1 MSGNPRGNNL
11 RKQLVIYKS
20 TITKQR
26 MTKAYVQFTISFLY
40 SPRLQPRKWHYP
52 QWAGLDSSFNSI
64 KNHAWS
70 WSEAHSQGILDLIKL
85 TSEINH
91 QKHYA
96 KEYLV
101 EQSLWLMIARK
112 QGENTLFHNKI
123 SNPLSMNQQVYWI
136 NREVN
141 THHAWPI
148 HVPKAPNP
156 EKFFKPLLWNQ
167 AVTTSFCIELFI
179 LKEILRSKL

>member
-112 QGENTLFHNKI
+112 QEKTHYFITKSQTHYLWISKYIESTRKSTPIMHDLFMFQRLQIQRN
-123 SNPLSMNQQVYWI
+123 
-136 NREVN
+136 
-141 THHAWPI
+141 
-148 HVPKAPNP
+148 
-156 EKFFKPLLWNQ
+156 F
-167 AVTTSFCIELFI
+167 
-179 LKEILRSKL
+179 